1 MPRLALLTHSLNG
14 GVWTV
19 TQFIAQVLRQC
30 GEYEYDIFFLATSMR
45 DSTSVRL
52 LAPTTWRRGIQI
64 RNAQVEGIPYRHVGA
79 FLVEFEFQRYRP
91 RRQLTDLLN
100 QYDLV
105 QVVSGSP
112 ALAGVTRGSTK
123 PVALQV
129 ATLSQVERVSR
140 LRQTRGLKGIWLRW
154 MTKFSAIADI
164 QGLKQ
169 ADVVFVENTW
179 MLEYVSSQC
188 GAGKVQLAPPGV
200 DAHFFTPA
208 PQYAAD
214 GYWLWVGR
222 LNEPRK
228 NIPLLLNAYARLV
241 RTCPSIPNLV
251 LVGQGEWQP
260 QYSALLDTLGIA
272 DSVQVECNV
281 SQERLADLYRGASV
295 FVLSSDEEGLGMVI
309 LEAMASG
316 LPIISTDCGGPAT
329 AVIPGENGLLTPVGN
344 AQALAEAMQTLWEQP
359 ELRRRMGQAA
369 RQRVEERFSI
379 EKAGQVYLDAYARLL
394 THARR

>member
-100 QYDLV
+100 QYDLI

-112 ALAGVTRGSTK
+112 ALAGGTRDVSV
-123 PVALQV
+123 PVCLFV
-129 ATLSQVERVSR
+129 ATVLERERVAM
-140 LRQTRGLKGIWLRW
+140 LRHVGLVYKCWRGI
-154 MTKFSAIADI
+154 MTKVASRIE
-164 QGLKQ
+164 KQ
-169 ADVVFVENTW
+169 VLHKVDLVLAESHYTFQ
-179 MLEYVSSQC
+179 LLQPYVS
-188 GAGKVQLAPPGV
+188 ANRLALGIPGV
-200 DAHFFTPA
+200 DAHFFAPA
-208 PQYAAD
+208 PHYATD

-241 RTCPSIPNLV
+241 HTCPSTPNLV
-251 LVGQGEWQP
+251 LVGRGEWQP